1 MVIKK
6 LNINCSEHVASNN
19 PTRKGL
25 SLFLFF
31 SALLFCEKTLS
42 SSGTSSISIVEKPV
56 THSTLTNWDSWKKI
70 GEAQLSWLFFDV
82 YKSTLY
88 SPTGRYI
95 QARDITPH
103 PIALDIKYQRTIS
116 KQQLLDATE
125 EQWNELKYPQDK
137 QIEWLGIL
145 GTIFPNLKE
154 GDRLVYVTDGE
165 LGKIYFIEAMSESD
179 VTREKEVIRQ
189 KEIVRET
196 EAISKKNAIGDKKII
211 GDKKVIGEIAD
222 EELNDAFL
230 AIWLSPK
237 SSYPDLRSQ
246 LIGASQ

>member
-56 THSTLTNWDSWKKI
+56 THTTLTNWESWKKI

-116 KQQLLDATE
+116 KKQLLDATE

-137 QIEWLGIL
+137 QIEWLEIL

-179 VTREKEVIRQ
+179 VTRQKEVD
-189 KEIVRET
+189 RET
-196 EAISKKNAIGDKKII
+196 EAISKKNAIGDKKTIVDKR
-211 GDKKVIGEIAD
+211 GTDNKKVIGEIAD

>member
-42 SSGTSSISIVEKPV
+42 SSGTSSISIVETPV
-56 THSTLTNWDSWKKI
+56 THTTLTNWESWKKI

-116 KQQLLDATE
+116 KKQLLDATE

-137 QIEWLGIL
+137 QIEWLEIL

-179 VTREKEVIRQ
+179 VIRQ
-189 KEIVRET
+189 KEVALET
-196 EAISKKNAIGDKKII
+196 EAISKKKIIGDKKII
-211 GDKKVIGEIAD
+211 DDKKVIGEIAD